1 MALITE
7 DGTGRDDAESYVTV
21 AYADNYATANGMTAW
36 TGTDAVKEV
45 ALRKATQYIDTTYN
59 FRSARSYQYQ
69 ALEFPRQ
76 LWDWDMSPEMSRL
89 FAATVELAVKALTE
103 SLFSDVE
110 SSVVT
115 RVTVGPITKEMQP
128 MSTSGQK
135 RFANVDAL
143 LKQLTTGLGGV
154 AVVRA

>member
-1 MALITE
+1 MSLICE

-21 AYADNYATANGMTAW
+21 AFADNYVTAHGLTAW

-45 ALRKATQYIDTTYN
+45 ALRKATQYIDTSYN
-59 FRSARSYQYQ
+59 FRSAKSYQYQ

-103 SLFSDVE
+103 SLFADVE
-110 SSVVT
+110 PSVVT
-115 RVTVGPITKEMQP
+115 RVTVGPITKVTEP
-128 MSTSGQK
+128 RSTAGQK

>member
-1 MALITE
+1 MSLITE

-21 AYADNYATANGMTAW
+21 AYADNYATAHGLTAW
-36 TGTDAVKEV
+36 TGTDTVKEV

-59 FRSARSYQYQ
+59 FRSAKSYQYQ
-69 ALEFPRQ
+69 SLEFPRQ

-103 SLFSDVE
+103 SLFADVE
-110 SSVVT
+110 PNVVT
-115 RVTVGPITKEMQP
+115 LVKVGPITKQTRP
-128 MSTSGQK
+128 ADTSGQK
-135 RFANVDAL
+135 RYAHVDAL

>member
-21 AYADNYATANGMTAW
+21 AYADNYATAHGLTAW
-36 TGTDAVKEV
+36 TGTDTVKEV

-59 FRSARSYQYQ
+59 FRSAKSYQYQ

-76 LWDWDMSPEMSRL
+76 LWDWDLSPEMSRL

-103 SLFSDVE
+103 SLFADVE
-110 SSVVT
+110 PSVVT
-115 RVTVGPITKEMQP
+115 RVTVGPITKVTEP
-128 MSTSGQK
+128 RSTAGQK

-154 AVVRA
+154 SVVRA